1 MLRERGFIFMKKN
14 VRIVSACAAALL
26 AMAPVITPLSTVNAA
41 DNADDTKASA
51 SVVAGDASDI
61 QVTPGENDDVAATDL
76 DFKLDITN
84 AASLTNGASVSDATV
99 SLSSNMGTAK
109 LAKDAK
115 VYIVK
120 ADTKITDVASVQ
132 KAAVKLLKTG
142 QKYKAV
148 ATGVGVEG
156 LYTNQ
161 SYEVNTNLDD
171 AKKQTTD
178 NFGNIVNVGMV
189 VSSDFALPDSE
200 IQGTPYFTGVGSGK
214 VIDSAKADLNEDNV
228 SAIIDAIKNTV
239 KAHGGD
245 TKNTEYP
252 NYNLESA
259 IKAQLQAGGMTVNP
273 DGSFKPNAKTFTLT
287 YTTSFANGKNLSIP
301 ITFTAKNFKA
311 EESAPVISIKDS
323 DKVEGSDG
331 NFTWKNDAEQ
341 DSDLSTDDILGAFE
355 AKSQNDDKNSTKLE
369 VKQSNLNTKVAGTY
383 QVVLEATNDAGK
395 SSQATVTVKVVPKK
409 ADDKKAD
416 DKKADNK
423 KADDKK
429 ADNNK
434 NETNT
439 KPVQATVQYKTDGA
453 IAVYRKDGNK
463 MIKTGLRIKNGAVLD
478 TYGTVTV
485 DGVSYSRVLSNT
497 GVTYVMTKFLD
508 GSYKPEDLSTKT
520 VMHAAW
526 IYNKNGKRAN
536 MTSIGAYSKLDVFKD
551 LRKVGNTYVYKIGHN
566 QYVKAGNLDG
576 NPRKLT
582 HNAYVYNSKG
592 HVITLKKTHKVT
604 KKIKGRKVTVRQ
616 RIKALIK
623 KGKKLTTFGGS
634 FKIGK
639 SRFYRVGKGQYIK
652 IANLSK
658 AELSKAEAEYEA
670 QVKKT
675 SQQVAANQSA
685 NSNQTTD

>member
-1 MLRERGFIFMKKN
+1 MLRERGFISMKKN

-26 AMAPVITPLSTVNAA
+26 AMAPVIAPLSTVNAA
-41 DNADDTKASA
+41 DKANDAKASA

-61 QVTPGENDDVAATDL
+61 QVTPGENDDVAATDVDL
-76 DFKLDITN
+76 KLNITN
-84 AASLTNGASVSDATV
+84 VASLQDGASVSDATV

-120 ADTKITDVASVQ
+120 ADADITDVASAQ
-132 KAAVKLLKTG
+132 KAAVKILKAG

-148 ATGVGVEG
+148 ATGVGIEG
-156 LYTNQ
+156 LSTNQ
-161 SYEVNTNLDD
+161 AYDINTNLGD

-178 NFGNIVNVGMV
+178 NFGNIADVGMV

-200 IQGTPYFTGVGSGK
+200 IQGTPYFTSVDSGK
-214 VIDSAKADLNEDNV
+214 VIDSAKADLNEDTV
-228 SAIIDAIKNTV
+228 SAIVDAIKNTV

-245 TKNTEYP
+245 TDNTEYP

-259 IKAQLQAGGMTVNP
+259 IKAQLQASGMTVNP

-311 EESAPVISIKDS
+311 EESAPVISVKDS

-331 NFTWKNDAEQ
+331 NFTWKNDVEQ
-341 DSDLSTDDILGAFE
+341 DSDFSADDILGAFE
-355 AKSQNDDKNSTKLE
+355 AKSQNDDKDSTKLE

-409 ADDKKAD
+409 TD
-416 DKKADNK
+416 DNK
-423 KADDKK
+423 D
-429 ADNNK
+429 
-434 NETNT
+434 ETNN

-478 TYGTVTV
+478 TYGTVTI

-508 GSYKPEDLSTKT
+508 GSYKPEGLSTKT

-526 IYNKNGKRAN
+526 VYNKNGKRAN
-536 MTSIGAYSKLDVFKD
+536 MTSIGAYSKLDVFKN

-592 HVITLKKTHKVT
+592 HAITLKKTRKVT

-616 RIKALIK
+616 RVKALIK

-639 SRFYRVGKGQYIK
+639 HKFYRVGKGQYIK
-652 IANLSK
+652 VANLSK

-675 SQQVAANQSA
+675 SQQATANQSA
-685 NSNQTTD
+685 NSNQTTE

>member
-41 DNADDTKASA
+41 DNADDAKASA

-61 QVTPGENDDVAATDL
+61 QVTPGENDDVAATDVDL
-76 DFKLDITN
+76 KLDITN

-132 KAAVKLLKTG
+132 KAAVKILKSG

-156 LYTNQ
+156 LSTNQ

-178 NFGNIVNVGMV
+178 NFGNIANVGMV

-200 IQGTPYFTGVGSGK
+200 IQGTPYFTSVDGGK
-214 VIDSAKADLNEDNV
+214 VIDSAKADLNEDTV
-228 SAIIDAIKNTV
+228 SAIIDAIKDTV

-311 EESAPVISIKDS
+311 KESAPVISIKDS

-331 NFTWKNDAEQ
+331 NFTWKNDVEQ
-341 DSDLSTDDILGAFE
+341 DSDLSADDILGAFE
-355 AKSQNDDKNSTKLE
+355 AKSQNDDKGSTKLE

-395 SSQATVTVKVVPKK
+395 SSQATVSVKVVPKK
-409 ADDKKAD
+409 T
-416 DKKADNK
+416 DNK

-429 ADNNK
+429 TDNK
-434 NETNT
+434 KDETNS

-508 GSYKPEDLSTKT
+508 GSYKPEGLSTKT

-592 HVITLKKTHKVT
+592 HVITLKKTRKVT

-652 IANLSK
+652 VANLSK

-675 SQQVAANQSA
+675 SQQVAANQSS
-685 NSNQTTD
+685 NSNQTND

>member
-41 DNADDTKASA
+41 DNANDTKASA

-61 QVTPGENDDVAATDL
+61 QVTPGENDDVAATDVDL
-76 DFKLDITN
+76 KLDITN

-132 KAAVKLLKTG
+132 KAAVKILKTG

-156 LYTNQ
+156 LSTNQ
-161 SYEVNTNLDD
+161 SYEVNTNLND

-178 NFGNIVNVGMV
+178 NFGNIANVGMV

-200 IQGTPYFTGVGSGK
+200 IQGTPYFTSVDGGK
-214 VIDSAKADLNEDNV
+214 VIDSAKADLNEDTV
-228 SAIIDAIKNTV
+228 SAIIDAIKDTV

-311 EESAPVISIKDS
+311 KESAPVISIKDS

-331 NFTWKNDAEQ
+331 NFTWKNDVEQ
-341 DSDLSTDDILGAFE
+341 DSDLSADDILGAFE
-355 AKSQNDDKNSTKLE
+355 AKSQNDDKGSTKLE

-395 SSQATVTVKVVPKK
+395 SSQATVSVKVVPKK
-409 ADDKKAD
+409 TDNKKTDDKKS
-416 DKKADNK
+416 DNK
-423 KADDKK
+423 KD
-429 ADNNK
+429 
-434 NETNT
+434 ETNS

-508 GSYKPEDLSTKT
+508 GSYKPEGLSTKT

-592 HVITLKKTHKVT
+592 HVITLKKTRKVT

-616 RIKALIK
+616 RVKALIK

-652 IANLSK
+652 VANLSK

-675 SQQVAANQSA
+675 SQQATADQSA
-685 NSNQTTD
+685 NSNQTNE

>member
-1 MLRERGFIFMKKN
+1 MKKN

-41 DNADDTKASA
+41 DNAKASA

-61 QVTPGENDDVAATDL
+61 QVTPGENDDVAATDVDL
-76 DFKLDITN
+76 KLDITN

-132 KAAVKLLKTG
+132 KAAVKILKSG

-156 LYTNQ
+156 LSTNQ

-178 NFGNIVNVGMV
+178 NFGNIANVGMV

-200 IQGTPYFTGVGSGK
+200 IQGTPYFTSVDGGK
-214 VIDSAKADLNEDNV
+214 VIDSAKADLNEDTV
-228 SAIIDAIKNTV
+228 SAIIDAIKDTV

-311 EESAPVISIKDS
+311 KESAPVISIKDS

-331 NFTWKNDAEQ
+331 NFTWKNDVEQ
-341 DSDLSTDDILGAFE
+341 DSDLSADDILGAFE
-355 AKSQNDDKNSTKLE
+355 AKSQNDDKGSTKLE

-383 QVVLEATNDAGK
+383 HVVLEATNDAGK
-395 SSQATVTVKVVPKK
+395 SSQATVSVKVVPKKTDNKK

-416 DKKADNK
+416 DKKTDNK
-423 KADDKK
+423 KD
-429 ADNNK
+429 
-434 NETNT
+434 ETNS

-508 GSYKPEDLSTKT
+508 GSYKPEGLSTKT

-592 HVITLKKTHKVT
+592 HVITLKKTRKVT

-616 RIKALIK
+616 RVKALIK

-652 IANLSK
+652 VANLSK

-675 SQQVAANQSA
+675 SQQVAANQSS
-685 NSNQTTD
+685 NSNQTND

>member
-41 DNADDTKASA
+41 DNADDAKASA

-61 QVTPGENDDVAATDL
+61 QVTPGENDDVAATDVDL
-76 DFKLDITN
+76 KLDITN

-132 KAAVKLLKTG
+132 KAAVKILKTG

-156 LYTNQ
+156 LSTNQ

-178 NFGNIVNVGMV
+178 NFGNIANIGMV
-189 VSSDFALPDSE
+189 VSRDFALPDSE
-200 IQGTPYFTGVGSGK
+200 IQGTPYFTSVDGGK
-214 VIDSAKADLNEDNV
+214 VIDSAKADLNEDTV
-228 SAIIDAIKNTV
+228 SAIIDAIKDTV

-311 EESAPVISIKDS
+311 KESAPVISIKDS

-331 NFTWKNDAEQ
+331 NFTWKNDVEQ
-341 DSDLSTDDILGAFE
+341 DSDLSADDILGAFE
-355 AKSQNDDKNSTKLE
+355 AKSQNDDKGSTKLE

-395 SSQATVTVKVVPKK
+395 SSQATVSVKVVPKK
-409 ADDKKAD
+409 TDTKKTDDKKS
-416 DKKADNK
+416 DNK
-423 KADDKK
+423 KD
-429 ADNNK
+429 
-434 NETNT
+434 ETNS

-508 GSYKPEDLSTKT
+508 GSYKPEGLSTKT

-592 HVITLKKTHKVT
+592 HVITLKKTRKVT
-604 KKIKGRKVTVRQ
+604 KKIRGRKVTVRQ

-652 IANLSK
+652 VANLSK

-685 NSNQTTD
+685 NSNQTNE